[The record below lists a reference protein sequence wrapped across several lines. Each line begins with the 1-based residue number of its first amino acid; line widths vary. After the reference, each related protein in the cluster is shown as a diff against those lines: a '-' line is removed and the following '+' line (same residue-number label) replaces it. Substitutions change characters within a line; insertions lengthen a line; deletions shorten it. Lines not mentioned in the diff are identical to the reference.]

1 MSRIRAVSYVAG
13 FGSKVTYAYDSRGRL
28 ARQTIDGSSHRLRV
42 HQVRTARLGR
52 VERPT
57 IPASTDPKRIMDAI
71 RSLNGMTVTF
81 GDTTDVYS
89 SSWEFL
95 KSYDEVTSGNYDY
108 KNT

>member
-1 MSRIRAVSYVAG
+1 
-13 FGSKVTYAYDSRGRL
+13 
-28 ARQTIDGSSHRLRV
+28 
-42 HQVRTARLGR
+42 
-52 VERPT
+52 
-57 IPASTDPKRIMDAI
+57 MDAI

-95 KSYDEVTSGNYDY
+95 KSYDEVTSGNYEY